1 MTNYASER
9 INEIRREHDRRDA
22 ERMATFAEREK
33 ERRRSER
40 PKSARPK
47 PTGHVYFLRAGN
59 TVKIGFSTNL
69 SERLRNIRTGCPEK
83 VRLVKVVAGTMK
95 TERMYHDRYAEY
107 RLDGE
112 WFDLRG
118 RLAKYLEMCVK
129 PIAIPEPFPV
139 QMEDEFYL

>member
-1 MTNYASER
+1 MSEYAER
-9 INEIRREHDRRDA
+9 RISEIRREHDRRHA
-22 ERMATFAEREK
+22 EQMALFAERSK
-33 ERRRSER
+33 ERRKRSQ
-40 PKSARPK
+40 PK
-47 PTGHVYFLRAGN
+47 PTGHVYFLRANN